1 MAKAYLTTKT
11 GATVTVEGTQEEVAS
26 LIAQLDVGVA
36 KASSRL
42 STRRVRTAAKSGP
55 VNLISELIDGGFFK
69 KPKELGS
76 IKLALEEQGYFYP
89 VTTLSPLLLR
99 LVRKKELRRIKDKK
113 RWLYVG

>member
-1 MAKAYLTTKT
+1 MAKARLTTKT
-11 GATVTVEGTQEEVAS
+11 GATVIVEGTQEEVAS
-26 LIAQLDVGVA
+26 LIAQLDVGAA
-36 KASSRL
+36 KRSSRGL
-42 STRRVRTAAKSGP
+42 PRQARKATKSGP
-55 VNLISELIDGGFFK
+55 VILISELIDGGFFK